1 MQYRTQKTPNSDTMK
16 RAIFK
21 LLAICLSAAIYC
33 IFGIMCAAAWL
44 AFSFEPRQCG
54 HESSPELCDFLED
67 TSAKSREFT
76 AKQLGDGI
84 TGIILKRAQAAA
96 KTSGAVVM
104 PAIPIISET
113 ADGLRAE
120 IPVEFSTIAGAV
132 RTAVVCGFSTNGRIE
147 LKSASLGNAKIPR
160 CLRRFAEESLEA
172 HYADFCKTDIERI
185 ARLGVSKNGSKFILK
200 K

>member
-1 MQYRTQKTPNSDTMK
+1 MK

-21 LLAICLSAAIYC
+21 LLAICLSAAIYGT
-33 IFGIMCAAAWL
+33 FGIMCAAAWL

-67 TSAKSREFT
+67 ASAKSREFT

-96 KTSGAVVM
+96 KTNVM

-113 ADGLRAE
+113 DDGLRAE

-132 RTAVVCGFSTNGRIE
+132 RTAVVCDFSTNGRIE
-147 LKSASLGNAKIPR
+147 LKSAALGNAKIPR
-160 CLRRFAEESLEA
+160 RLRRFAEESLEA
-172 HYADFCKTDIERI
+172 HYADFCKADIEKI
-185 ARLGVSKNGSKFILK
+185 ARLDVSKNGSKFVLK